1 MQFNFGFK
9 EIVCI
14 FVPEIKTTTSIMA
27 KEYTV
32 ISHHNGRKTEFTG
45 TIEHLINDVFGYTL
59 ECGHSW
65 NNKIPEKPKSIKT
78 LIKALNDSALECR
91 HYSDWYELK
100 AA

>member
-1 MQFNFGFK
+1 
-9 EIVCI
+9 
-14 FVPEIKTTTSIMA
+14 MA

-32 ISHHNGRKTEFTG
+32 ISYHHGRETEFTG

-65 NNKIPEKPKSIKT
+65 NTKIPEKPKTIKS

-91 HYSDWYELK
+91 LYCVWYELK